1 MSTGYREGL
10 TQGACDVGGEEGEGG
25 RDSQVFIL
33 KECLDWEDLF
43 LRYYLPLPPE
53 LLGVDK
59 LFSPKG
65 VITDKGFSGNDLE
78 AKWTLFSRTEASGTL

>member
-33 KECLDWEDLF
+33 KECLD
-43 LRYYLPLPPE
+43 
-53 LLGVDK
+53 
-59 LFSPKG
+59 
-65 VITDKGFSGNDLE
+65 
-78 AKWTLFSRTEASGTL
+78 